1 MEARHTLVMT
11 SRQEAIMSSLFGV
24 CLKHGKKYCYPSQG
38 KLQQLLSEYHGF
50 EISNRT
56 LNRDLLELVED
67 RFIRRFRRTRKISG
81 CGKRFTSTLYKF
93 RVKAYKWLYA
103 VGKWANA
110 VFSSFRLPKMA
121 DYKSI
126 GRNEIS
132 SNASALCGIP
142 VETVIKGKGPPVSV
156 DR

>member
-1 MEARHTLVMT
+1 ME
-11 SRQEAIMSSLFGV
+11 SRNEAILSCLFGV

-38 KLQQLLSEYHGF
+38 KLQGLLSEYHGF

-56 LNRDLLELVED
+56 LNRDLLSLVED
-67 RFIRRFRRTRKISG
+67 RFIKRVRRTRMIKG

-93 RVKAYKWLYA
+93 QVKAYKWLYA

-121 DYKSI
+121 NYKSI
-126 GRNEIS
+126 RRNEIS
-132 SNASALCGIP
+132 SNAPALCGNP
-142 VETVIKGKGPPVSV
+142 VETVIEGKGLPVSLHG
-156 DR
+156 